1 MSKLIG
7 KVVGDLLVEYIGPIE
22 ERNFNINGGSPTP
35 TITVQLFGTGSVLI
49 EETQTPIIQAN
60 AGTNAFTYE
69 TRPDQTTWAV
79 VTTVVGNTPAITV
92 PVTSDATFAAI
103 RATVAAVGD
112 GKLVIQSN
120 WV

>member
-7 KVVGDLLVEYIGPIE
+7 KAVGDLLAEYIGPIE
-22 ERNFNINGGSPTP
+22 ERNFNINGGSPAP

-49 EETQTPIIQAN
+49 EETQRSIIQAN

-69 TRPDQTTWAV
+69 TRPNQATWTAV
-79 VTTVVGNTPAITV
+79 ATVVGGAAAITL
-92 PVTSDATFAAI
+92 PVTFDATFASI